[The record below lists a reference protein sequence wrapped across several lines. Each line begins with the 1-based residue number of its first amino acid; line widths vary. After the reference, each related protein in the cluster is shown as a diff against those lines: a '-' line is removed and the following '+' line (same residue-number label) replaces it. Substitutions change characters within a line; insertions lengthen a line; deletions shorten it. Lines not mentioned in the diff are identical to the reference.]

1 MPFVE
6 PRSAAQLRNKRS
18 GGRSR
23 LPFQQ
28 IHRSCNLHEHFRN
41 ALNWENADAI
51 TKSGTGRPRKTYLYA
66 LLNMCRLM
74 PPQRS
79 SGSKIEIQ
87 LTGVMRAQLEHVTGR
102 YLTSD
107 KPLTDDECSFV
118 VAACCMQWYGN
129 GTSNKSDLRAVG
141 HGIRARDRVAAWRG
155 HSVRPA
161 AGQEWAHLH
170 QSHPRQ
176 RRS

>member
-1 MPFVE
+1 LIVQP
-6 PRSAAQLRNKRS
+6 
-18 GGRSR
+18 SR
-23 LPFQQ
+23 
-28 IHRSCNLHEHFRN
+28 RHEHFRN

-118 VAACCMQWYGN
+118 VAACCMQWCGN
-129 GTSNKSDLRAVG
+129 RTSNKSESARSTVG
-141 HGIRARDRVAAWRG
+141 PAQGQGQLSSVRLPWQGTIRAPQR
-155 HSVRPA
+155 
-161 AGQEWAHLH
+161 E
-170 QSHPRQ
+170 PRY
-176 RRS
+176 